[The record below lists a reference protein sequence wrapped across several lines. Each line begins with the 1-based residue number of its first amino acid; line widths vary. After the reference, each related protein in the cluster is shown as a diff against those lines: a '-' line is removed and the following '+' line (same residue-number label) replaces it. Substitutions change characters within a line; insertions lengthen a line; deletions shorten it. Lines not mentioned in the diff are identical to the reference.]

1 MNREIKFRGKR
12 NNGEWVYGYYVKT
25 PKGECRIYLQPFE
38 DASSNTY
45 YDVIPET
52 ISEFTGLKD
61 KNGKEIY
68 EGDIVQ
74 HDLWEYPFEV
84 IFNKEK
90 ARFVCKLKGG
100 LSDYINSERLIV
112 VGNIYENPELLK
124 SEK

>member
-12 NNGEWVYGYYVKT
+12 NNGEWVYGYYVKK

-90 ARFVCKLKGG
+90 ARFVCKLKGE
-100 LSDYINSERLIV
+100 YKYAITFLIL
-112 VGNIYENPELLK
+112 I
-124 SEK
+124 